1 MGVVA
6 SAADIGS
13 GRMGHMLN
21 VVLWGT
27 GIQ

>member
-6 SAADIGS
+6 SVADIGS
-13 GRMGHMLN
+13 SRMGHMLN

-27 GIQ
+27 GIL